1 MTWRLAKGSYTRR
14 PPAPPHVGSD
24 DVTEDG
30 GQWRYY
36 AIWSDGRYHAWA
48 DTVEDVI
55 DVYYYDPWLRQ
66 SLDGEPGSDEWWDAV
81 QQRLD
86 GLVTRWTVEAL
97 QRAQDDGVDVPAA
110 EREMIEAARRE
121 PPDGGRWDGLV
132 PMFLLFSDYE
142 PYTDRVPP
150 EGNVIM
156 VDPVDEDELLK
167 LLREHGGL
175 EVTELG

>member
-1 MTWRLAKGSYTRR
+1 MTWRFAKGSYTRR

-66 SLDGEPGSDEWWDAV
+66 SLDGEPGSDEWWATV
-81 QQRLD
+81 QGRLD

-97 QRAQDDGVDVPAA
+97 QRAQDDGVVVPAA
-110 EREMIEAARRE
+110 EREMIHAARQA

-150 EGNVIM
+150 TGNVVM
-156 VDPVDEDELLK
+156 VDPVDEDDLLA